1 MKDATKKQ
9 IPAVEGF
16 FTMPPEEPHLIGT
29 KCNSCGD
36 YFFPRV
42 ESCRNPY
49 CSKTEPLEDVLLS
62 NKGKLHSF
70 TINHYPPPIFHLP
83 DPFVPYANGIIELP
97 EGIRVT
103 SMIGTGYD
111 QNSLKVGMEME
122 MIVDTLY
129 KDKEGNDV
137 VSWRFVPVSG

>member
-1 MKDATKKQ
+1 MEDAPKKQ

-49 CSKTEPLEDVLLS
+49 CSKTEPVEDVLLS
-62 NKGKLHSF
+62 RKGKLYSF
-70 TINHYPPPIFHLP
+70 TVNFYPPPIFHLP
-83 DPFVPYANGIIELP
+83 DPFVPYANGLIELP

-103 SMIGTGYD
+103 TMIGPGYN
-111 QNSLKVGMEME
+111 QGNLKVGMEME
-122 MIVDTLY
+122 MTIDKLY
-129 KDKEGNDV
+129 EDKEGNEV
-137 VSWRFVPVSG
+137 VSWRFLPVSS